1 MPSHFHLS
9 PRPTG
14 RFGALGLSAWLL
26 ISIATGNLGAQEP
39 PDTNYDEAAVRSY
52 ELPDPLT
59 SLDGRRIEN
68 ARLWCDVRRPEI
80 LEAFRREVYGRV
92 PEFATAL
99 RCVVT
104 KVDPVALGGL
114 AIRKEI
120 RIDLFEAVDAPHI
133 DLLLYIPAKGTGPFP
148 TFLGLNYGNQGV
160 ADDPAIT
167 PSRNAISKRGEH
179 AHRWPLAHI
188 LSSGYAVAT
197 FHGGDVELDR
207 HGSGCRFT
215 PEGWER
221 GVRYFV
227 MRGLGRAE
235 FAPDEWGSIAA
246 WAWALSRSL
255 DCLET
260 DDAID
265 AKRVAVIGHSRT
277 GKAALWAAAQ
287 DDRFAMA
294 AANQSGR
301 GGAAIARRRYG
312 ETVKASYDISGS
324 WYCRNY
330 KHYGGN
336 ESALPVDAHL
346 LIAAIAPRPV
356 AIGSAVEDRWADP
369 RGEFLAARAADPA
382 YGLFGVVGVGVDD
395 WPPPDHPVGDRVGY
409 RLRPGGHEMSADDWD
424 YYLRFFDRQR

>member
-1 MPSHFHLS
+1 
-9 PRPTG
+9 
-14 RFGALGLSAWLL
+14 
-26 ISIATGNLGAQEP
+26 
-39 PDTNYDEAAVRSY
+39 
-52 ELPDPLT
+52 
-59 SLDGRRIEN
+59 
-68 ARLWCDVRRPEI
+68 
-80 LEAFRREVYGRV
+80 
-92 PEFATAL
+92 
-99 RCVVT
+99 
-104 KVDPVALGGL
+104 
-114 AIRKEI
+114 
-120 RIDLFEAVDAPHI
+120 
-133 DLLLYIPAKGTGPFP
+133 
-148 TFLGLNYGNQGV
+148 
-160 ADDPAIT
+160 
-167 PSRNAISKRGEH
+167 
-179 AHRWPLAHI
+179 
-188 LSSGYAVAT
+188 
-197 FHGGDVELDR
+197 
-207 HGSGCRFT
+207 
-215 PEGWER
+215 
-221 GVRYFV
+221 

-235 FAPDEWGSIAA
+235 LAPDEWGSIAA

-265 AKRVAVIGHSRT
+265 ARRVAVIGHSRT

-356 AIGSAVEDRWADP
+356 AIGSAVEDGWADP
-369 RGEFLAARAADPA
+369 RGEFLAARAADPVYA
-382 YGLFGVVGVGVDD
+382 LFGVVGVGVDE

>member
-1 MPSHFHLS
+1 MPSHFLLS
-9 PRPTG
+9 PQPTR

-39 PDTNYDEAAVRSY
+39 PDTNYDEASVGSY

-215 PEGWER
+215 PAGWER

-227 MRGLGRAE
+227 MRG
-235 FAPDEWGSIAA
+235 
-246 WAWALSRSL
+246 
-255 DCLET
+255 
-260 DDAID
+260 
-265 AKRVAVIGHSRT
+265 
-277 GKAALWAAAQ
+277 
-287 DDRFAMA
+287 
-294 AANQSGR
+294 
-301 GGAAIARRRYG
+301 
-312 ETVKASYDISGS
+312 
-324 WYCRNY
+324 
-330 KHYGGN
+330 
-336 ESALPVDAHL
+336 
-346 LIAAIAPRPV
+346 
-356 AIGSAVEDRWADP
+356 
-369 RGEFLAARAADPA
+369 
-382 YGLFGVVGVGVDD
+382 
-395 WPPPDHPVGDRVGY
+395 
-409 RLRPGGHEMSADDWD
+409 
-424 YYLRFFDRQR
+424 